1 MIDSFSVA
9 QAFFAKALA
18 VWSHAGVDPRDG
30 DFVEALNLDGT
41 PLLDMPRRGRTQA
54 RQVLTFAM
62 AHAMGDDS
70 DGKFL
75 EVAVRG
81 YETLKHKYMHPDG
94 GLFMAVNPDGSV
106 ADAHRFAYELAFLLM
121 AQGWL
126 HRVTGQKRYAEDAEE
141 VWAWLE
147 ANLRDTE
154 YDGFHI
160 GLPGDRNDPRQ
171 QNPHM
176 HLFEACLLNVANIGG
191 KAWRQR
197 MEWLLEL
204 FRSRFFDANERCLR
218 EFFQADWHLHE
229 STGDRIDPGHH
240 FEWTWLLGVYAKTT
254 GEIPEQLL
262 SLYEYGSRYGL
273 SARKLGLDEIYPQ
286 GGELRFTSRLWVQ
299 CEVLKGHLTLWNLT
313 GNRCFLAKADEILE
327 LILDRYLVA
336 ETGCWKDQLDQ
347 KGMVISANSPAS
359 TLYHLYVAF
368 AEYRSATSAM
378 AFSTRGQFE
387 ADQARTSCS
396 EPLY

>member
-1 MIDSFSVA
+1 MIDSYSA
-9 QAFFAKALA
+9 ATAFFAKTLA
-18 VWSHAGVDPRDG
+18 VWSDAGVDPCDG
-30 DFVEALNLDGT
+30 DFVEALSVEGT

-62 AHAMGDDS
+62 AHAMGDDP
-70 DGKFL
+70 DGHL
-75 EVAVRG
+75 LDVAQRG
-81 YETLKHKYMHPDG
+81 YEVLKTKYMHLDG

-126 HRVTGQKRYAEDAEE
+126 HRATGQKCYAEDAEG
-141 VWAWLE
+141 VWTWLE
-147 ANLRDTE
+147 SNLHDTE
-154 YDGFHI
+154 HDGFQI
-160 GLPGDRNDPRQ
+160 GLPDDRNDPRQ

-197 MEWLLEL
+197 MEWLLGL
-204 FRSRFFDANERCLR
+204 FQNHFYDADEGCLR
-218 EFFQADWHLHE
+218 EFFQADWRRHE
-229 STGDRIDPGHH
+229 SAGDRIDPGHH

-262 SLYEYGSRYGL
+262 SLYEYGSRHGL
-273 SARKLGLDEIYPQ
+273 SAHKLGWDEIYPR
-286 GGELRFTSRLWVQ
+286 GSELRFTSRLWVQ

-313 GNRCFLAKADEILE
+313 GNRCFLAKADEMLE
-327 LILDRYLVA
+327 LILEKYLVA
-336 ETGCWKDQLDQ
+336 ETGCWHDQLDRN
-347 KGMVISANSPAS
+347 GAVISANSPAS

-368 AEYRSATSAM
+368 AEHRSATSGM
-378 AFSTRGQFE
+378 ALSTRGQFA
-387 ADQARTSCS
+387 ADRARVSCS
-396 EPLY
+396 NP